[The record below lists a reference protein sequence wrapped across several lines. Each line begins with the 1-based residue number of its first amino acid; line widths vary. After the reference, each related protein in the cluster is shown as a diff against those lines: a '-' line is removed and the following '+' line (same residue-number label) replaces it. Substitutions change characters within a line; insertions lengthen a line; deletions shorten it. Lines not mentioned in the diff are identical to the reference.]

1 MKLERI
7 QETHVLYN
15 MALAMLQEESFQLVQ
30 RELGALS
37 TI

>member
-1 MKLERI
+1 MKHERT

-15 MALAMLQEESFQLVQ
+15 MALAMLQEEIFQLVQ
-30 RELGALS
+30 RELAAAS